1 MRKGNMNEE
10 QHRKARTQGGKPSS
24 SYGSVAGV
32 ELAGSVGGHHRGQA
46 PDDAGTPRFQDD
58 PEEEDFFALI
68 KSNENDGSSLAWR
81 WGVFLTRPRWWFAV
95 VVLVTLYTL
104 YTNQPTEISNIPE
117 PGYVLEPNVY
127 ETKWWARW
135 WSPWGEATEAILD
148 AVKDNVELAANET
161 GTYVDHKTSS
171 SSSSSDGGGGG
182 KSSVGGTGGKQNR
195 AFR

>member
-1 MRKGNMNEE
+1 MNEE
-10 QHRKARTQGGKPSS
+10 QQRKARAQGEKPSS

-32 ELAGSVGGHHRGQA
+32 ELAGSVGGHHSGQA
-46 PDDAGTPRFQDD
+46 PNDAGTPRFQDD
-58 PEEEDFFALI
+58 PDEEDFFALI
-68 KSNENDGSSLAWR
+68 KSNETDGSSLAWR
-81 WGVFLTRPRWWFAV
+81 WGVFLTRPRWWFSV

-135 WSPWGEATEAILD
+135 WSPWGEATEAFLD
-148 AVKDNVELAANET
+148 AVKDKLAANET
-161 GTYVDHKTSS
+161 GTHVDRKRSS
-171 SSSSSDGGGGG
+171 SSGGGGG
-182 KSSVGGTGGKQNR
+182 WKASVGGTGGKPNR